1 MTMGSGSQIH
11 YKQNRLKQLRAFC
24 HAARTGSVSAAAEKI
39 FLSQP
44 TVSLQIQALEREF
57 GTVLFERRG
66 PKIKLTPEGDLLFQ
80 MAEPL
85 VEGMDKLHEAFATQS
100 GRVDQGVLNI
110 AAGESTILYILPE
123 PVRSFVDHYPGIE
136 LKLHNVTG
144 RDGLAMLRADEA
156 DLAVGSMLEVPDDIT
171 YRPFVSYQP
180 TLITPLDH
188 PLAGRESV
196 TLDEIAP
203 YGLILPPRHLSTWR
217 IVDLVFKQHNLAYRV
232 TMEAGGWE
240 VIKKYVEL
248 GLGISIVTDVCLT
261 GRENLG
267 TIPLGQYFPKR
278 SYGIVQRRGKFLSP
292 QTKCFM
298 KTLDRAFAD
307 RVVEPHPQTV
317 GDAEWEDAFLG

>member
-1 MTMGSGSQIH
+1 MASGSQIH

-24 HAARTGSVSAAAEKI
+24 HAARTGSVSAAADKI

-57 GTVLFERRG
+57 DTVLFERRG
-66 PKIKLTPEGDLLFQ
+66 PKIRLTPEGQLLFE
-80 MAEPL
+80 MAAPL
-85 VEGMDKLHEAFATQS
+85 VEGMDRLHDAFAVQC
-100 GRVDQGVLNI
+100 GRVDQGALNI

-123 PVRSFVDHYPGIE
+123 PVRSFVQQYPGIE

-156 DLAVGSMLEVPDDIT
+156 DLAVGSLMEVPDDIN
-171 YRPFVSYQP
+171 YRPFVTYRP
-180 TLITPLDH
+180 TLITPKDH

-196 TLDEIAP
+196 TLAEIAP
-203 YGLILPPRHLSTWR
+203 FEMILPPRHLSTWR
-217 IVDLVFKQHNLAYRV
+217 MVDLVFKQHNLAYRV
-232 TMEAGGWE
+232 TLEAGGWE

-261 GRENLG
+261 GEENLARV
-267 TIPLGQYFPKR
+267 PLDQYFPKR

-292 QTKCFM
+292 QTKCFV
-298 KTLDRAFAD
+298 KILDRAFAD
-307 RVVEPHPQTV
+307 RVVEAVPEQVGEEPQWD
-317 GDAEWEDAFLG
+317 DAMLG

>member
-1 MTMGSGSQIH
+1 MPSGPQIH

-24 HAARTGSVSAAAEKI
+24 HAARTGSVSAAAEQI

-57 GTVLFERRG
+57 DTMLFERRG
-66 PKIKLTPEGDLLFQ
+66 PKIKLTPEGELLFQ
-80 MAEPL
+80 LAQPL
-85 VEGMDKLHEAFATQS
+85 VEGMDKLHETFATHC
-100 GRVDQGVLNI
+100 GRVDQGILNI

-123 PVRSFVDHYPGIE
+123 PVRRFTAQYPGIE

-171 YRPFVSYQP
+171 YRPVVTFCP
-180 TLITPLDH
+180 KLITPVDH
-188 PLAGRESV
+188 PLASKDAV
-196 TLDEIAP
+196 TLEDIAP

-217 IVDLVFKQHNLAYRV
+217 IVDLVFRQHDLGYQV
-232 TMEAGGWE
+232 TLEAGGWE

-261 GRENLG
+261 GEDRLAC
-267 TIPLGQYFPKR
+267 IPLEQYFPRR
-278 SYGIVQRRGKFLSP
+278 SYGIVLRRGKFLSP
-292 QTKCFM
+292 QAKRFLEV
-298 KTLDRAFAD
+298 LDEAFAD
-307 RVVEPHPQTV
+307 QEVEPHRQSM
-317 GDAEWEDAFLG
+317 GEGAWEDAYLG

>member
-1 MTMGSGSQIH
+1 MASGSQIH

-24 HAARTGSVSAAAEKI
+24 HAARTGSVSAAADKI

-57 GTVLFERRG
+57 DTVLFERRG
-66 PKIKLTPEGDLLFQ
+66 PKIRLTPEGQLLFE
-80 MAEPL
+80 MAAPL
-85 VEGMDKLHEAFATQS
+85 VEGMDRLHDAFAVQC
-100 GRVDQGVLNI
+100 GRVDQGALNI

-123 PVRSFVDHYPGIE
+123 PVRSFVQQYPGIE

-156 DLAVGSMLEVPDDIT
+156 DLAVGSLLEVPDDIN
-171 YRPFVSYQP
+171 YRPFVTYRP
-180 TLITPLDH
+180 TLITPKDH

-196 TLDEIAP
+196 TLAEIAP
-203 YGLILPPRHLSTWR
+203 FEMILPPRHLSTWR
-217 IVDLVFKQHNLAYRV
+217 MVDLVFKQHNLAYRV
-232 TMEAGGWE
+232 TLEAGGWE

-261 GRENLG
+261 GLENLARV
-267 TIPLGQYFPKR
+267 PLDQYFPRR

-292 QTKCFM
+292 QTKCFV
-298 KTLDRAFAD
+298 KILDRAFAD
-307 RVVEPHPQTV
+307 RVVEPPPEQV
-317 GDAEWEDAFLG
+317 GEEPHWDDAMLG

>member
-1 MTMGSGSQIH
+1 MGSGPHIH

-57 GTVLFERRG
+57 STVLFERRG

-85 VEGMDKLHEAFATQS
+85 VEGMDKLHETFATQC
-100 GRVDQGVLNI
+100 GRVDRGVLNI
-110 AAGESTILYILPE
+110 AAGESTILYILPQ
-123 PVRSFVDHYPGIE
+123 PVRAFVDQYPGIE
-136 LKLHNVTG
+136 LKMHNVTG
-144 RDGLAMLRADEA
+144 RDGLAMLRADEV
-156 DLAVGSMLEVPDDIT
+156 DLAVGSMLEIPDDIT
-171 YRPFVSYQP
+171 YRPFVTYQP
-180 TLITPLDH
+180 TLITPKDH
-188 PLAGRESV
+188 PLAEKASV

-217 IVDLVFKQHNLAYRV
+217 LVDLVFKQHNLGYRV
-232 TMEAGGWE
+232 TLEAGGWE

-261 GRENLG
+261 GKENLG
-267 TIPLGQYFPKR
+267 RIRLDQYFPKR

-298 KTLDRAFAD
+298 KTLDRLFAD
-307 RVVEPHPQTV
+307 RLVEPQVQTA
-317 GDAEWEDAFLG
+317 GDSAEWEDACLG